1 MRISDWSS
9 DVCSS
14 DLAGEGAGFE
24 PGDLVFAAHPHQD
37 VFTMPAVFGV
47 KLPSDIDTV
56 RAGFMNMCT
65 VALRTVHEAPIR
77 VGEVVALSGLGIIG
91 SLTAHLV
98 RKSAGKLILIDPAAQ
113 RRARSA
119 WMRSEEH
126 TSELQSLTR
135 ISYA

>member
-14 DLAGEGAGFE
+14 DWVEAAGEGAGFE

-56 RAGFMNMCT
+56 RDGFMNMCT
-65 VALRTVHEAPIR
+65 VALRTVHEVPIR
-77 VGEVVALSGLGIIG
+77 VGEVVALSGLRLTG
-91 SLTAHLV
+91 SLTHTLV
-98 RKSAGKLILIDPAAQ
+98 RKSAGQLIPTDPTSDL
-113 RRARSA
+113 RGRHARIGA
-119 WMRSEEH
+119 NNVVAH
-126 TSELQSLTR
+126 
-135 ISYA
+135 